1 MSFAA
6 NLATLI
12 RADAYRMRAL
22 RAVKSLGLPDC
33 WVAAGFVRDAV
44 WDRLHG
50 YEPAEPRGDIDVV
63 WFDPE
68 NLAIDH
74 DIALEERL
82 NSECPGPTWSVKNQA
97 RMHLRNGDQPYACV
111 ADAMIHWPETATAVA
126 ARLNHL
132 HRIEICAP
140 MGLEDLFL
148 LQLVPTADFAVRKRA
163 VFDDRIASKRWL
175 ERYPLLRL
183 PSAVL
188 LRMERGI

>member
-1 MSFAA
+1 MPFAA
-6 NLATLI
+6 NLAALI
-12 RADAYRMRAL
+12 AADAYRMRAL

-44 WDRLHG
+44 WDHLHG

-68 NLAIDH
+68 NVAIDH
-74 DIALEERL
+74 DMTLEERL
-82 NSECPGPTWSVKNQA
+82 NSACPGPAWSVKNQA
-97 RMHLRNGDQPYACV
+97 RMHLRNGDRPYGSV
-111 ADAMIHWPETATAVA
+111 ADAMTNWPETATAVA

-132 HRIEICAP
+132 RRIEICAP

-148 LQLVPTADFAVRKRA
+148 LRLVPTADFTMRKRA

-183 PSAVL
+183 PSEVL
-188 LRMERGI
+188 